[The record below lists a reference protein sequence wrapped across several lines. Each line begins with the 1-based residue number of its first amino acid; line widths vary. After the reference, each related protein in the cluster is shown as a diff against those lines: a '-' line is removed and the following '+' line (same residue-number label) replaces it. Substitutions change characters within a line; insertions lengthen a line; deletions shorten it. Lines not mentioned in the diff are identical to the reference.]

1 MDKYLSL
8 LRLNGTMVDVGAPAD
23 PMSVPVF
30 TRLSQRRS
38 WARVRNRRHRQTQE
52 MLDFC
57 AEHNLGAEIEVISG
71 DQIDEAWDRMVAG
84 DVRYRF
90 VIDTAAFE

>member
-8 LRLNGTMVDVGAPAD
+8 LRLNGTMVNVGCAARSHVGAGLLPA
-23 PMSVPVF
+23 
-30 TRLSQRRS
+30 LAAAQLG
-38 WARVRNRRHRQTQE
+38 RVRNRRHRQTQE